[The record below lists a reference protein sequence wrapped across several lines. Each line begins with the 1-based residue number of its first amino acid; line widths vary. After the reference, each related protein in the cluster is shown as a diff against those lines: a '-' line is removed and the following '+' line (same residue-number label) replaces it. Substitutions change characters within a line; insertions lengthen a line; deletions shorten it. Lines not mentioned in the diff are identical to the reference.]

1 MREKKRNWQVA
12 LPIGFSHIFLGEYIL
27 KQKVLVIVQTPAWK
41 FKANIARNMP
51 HFKGVRI
58 KSLPA
63 QIGSKIAAK
72 N

>member
-1 MREKKRNWQVA
+1 MHEKKRHWQVA
-12 LPIGFSHIFLGEYIL
+12 LPIGFSHILLWEYIL
-27 KQKVLVIVQTPAWK
+27 KQKVVVIVQTPEWK

-51 HFKGVRI
+51 HFKDVRI

-63 QIGSKIAAK
+63 QIGSKIATK